1 MELNFIFEIFSFLG
15 GLAFFLYGMNVMS
28 DGLEKTAGGKLEY
41 ILKKIT
47 SNKYKALLLG
57 LVITMVIQSS
67 SAMTVMLV
75 GLVNSG
81 IMTLNQS
88 IGVIMGSNIGTTVT
102 AWILSLAGLEGD
114 NFLIRFLKPDSFAP
128 LLAFIGIAMI
138 MLCKTEKKKE
148 AGKILVGFGVLMFG
162 MDVMSSAVEPL
173 KENEAFKNILIAF
186 SNPLIGV
193 LTGTVFTGII
203 QSSSASV
210 GILQALSMTGQITYG
225 MAIPIIMGQN
235 IGTCVTSLLSSIGV
249 NKNAKKVAV
258 VHITFNLIGTLV
270 FLILFYVCDAVIN
283 FAFVDT
289 AINPFNIAIVH
300 TIFNVATTF
309 MLFPFTK
316 QLEKIANKII
326 RSDESPEKTEL
337 IDQRLLNAP
346 SLAILR
352 CRELTIDM
360 CNIAKDAIL
369 SSTKLLDNFDAKIA
383 ADIEYKEKETDNY
396 EDKLGSYLVKLSRKS
411 LSVYESHMSSLL
423 LNSIGD
429 IERISDHALNIVKSA
444 KEINDKNIRF
454 SNEGNNELRTM
465 CNALC
470 EIMELT
476 YSAFET
482 DDTEI
487 AKRVE
492 PLEQV
497 IDGLKQSLKNSH
509 IQRLQQGNCT
519 IETGFVFNDLITNF
533 ERVADHCSNIAAC
546 IIQIKRD
553 NLETH
558 EYLNHIKNLGNSEFR
573 ALYDEYQNKYAVK

>member
-1 MELNFIFEIFSFLG
+1 MDLNFIFEIFSFLG

-28 DGLEKTAGGKLEY
+28 DGLEKMAGGKLEY

-102 AWILSLAGLEGD
+102 SWILSLAGLEGD
-114 NFLIRFLKPDSFAP
+114 NFLIKFLKPDSFAP

-138 MLCKTEKKKE
+138 MLCKSEKKKD

-173 KENEAFKNILIAF
+173 KENEAFKNILTAF
-186 SNPLIGV
+186 SNPVIGV
-193 LTGTVFTGII
+193 LAGTIFTAII

-235 IGTCVTSLLSSIGV
+235 IGTCVTSLISSIGV
-249 NKNAKKVAV
+249 SKNAKKVAI
-258 VHITFNLIGTLV
+258 VHITFNLIGTLI
-270 FLILFYVCDAVIN
+270 FLILFYICDTIIN
-283 FAFVDT
+283 FAFVDAT
-289 AINPFNIAIVH
+289 INPFNIAIVH
-300 TIFNVATTF
+300 TIFNVTTTI

-316 QLEKIANKII
+316 QLEKIANRVIK
-326 RSDESPEKTEL
+326 SDESQDKTEL
-337 IDQRLLNAP
+337 IDDRLLNAP
-346 SLAILR
+346 SIAIAR

-360 CNIAKDAIL
+360 CHFAKDALL
-369 SSTKLLDNFDAKIA
+369 SSITLLESFDEKKAD
-383 ADIEYKEKETDNY
+383 DIEFMEKETDNY
-396 EDKLGSYLVKLSRKS
+396 EDKLGSFLVKLSRKS
-411 LSVYESHMSSLL
+411 LSVEESHMSSLL

-429 IERISDHALNIVKSA
+429 IERISDHALNIVNSA
-444 KEINDKNIRF
+444 EEIKDKNIRF
-454 SNEGNNELRTM
+454 SDEGNNEIKTM
-465 CNALC
+465 CSALC

-476 YSAFET
+476 YMAFET
-482 DDTEI
+482 NNTEI

-497 IDGLKQSLKNSH
+497 IDSLKQNLKNSH
-509 IQRLQQGNCT
+509 IQRLQKGNCT

-558 EYLNHIKNLGNSEFR
+558 EYLNNIKRQGNHEFDT
-573 ALYDEYQNKYAVK
+573 LFNEYEKKYSLN